1 MPTADFERVRYVPW
15 VVILAPAVAIAA
27 IGLAQVADVPDLL
40 WLWLWA
46 GLGAVAIVALK
57 QQRRIGW
64 LLLGFA
70 LGFALMHARMVTW
83 QEHSLPSVWSDVSF
97 EASIE
102 VDGLAK
108 ASPSGG
114 WQVQTKLLSAPS
126 PQLTDMPVLL
136 HFPTVEA
143 PTPGDC
149 WQAKIRLYAITGQHN
164 PAGIDFEAWLFSQG
178 IMATGRVVSLD
189 ERSKENQWHWQQWR
203 WLAMS
208 KLLSVLPQNTGF
220 SGLNIAL
227 VLGEGSGISPEQW
240 QVLRDTGT
248 LHLAVV
254 SGMHITLI
262 AGLAWALAV
271 GLWKLFPSQR
281 VPAYLVG
288 SVAALIAAV
297 AFAILAGLTVPVQ
310 RALLMLLVVLVALWL
325 KRSLHPMLTLSWA
338 LLLVLLWDVASVMQ
352 VGFWLSFIATAI
364 LVWILSLP
372 SGRVV
377 RLLAVHLG
385 MSLLMAPFL
394 ILFFNQI
401 PTYSPLANLI
411 AAPVVEMALVPL
423 LLLTAILAWIV
434 PSVAMQLGYL
444 ADSIWEVLWQIL
456 SSIATW
462 SYSVWLL
469 SPMALF
475 SGLAADEQRLTLLDM
490 GKQAMVAVWQTEQ
503 GNYLIGTGNQVGRQH
518 TMDSIILPSLTRLGV
533 SQLDGVLVT
542 GDDEQAQ
549 VGLTLLENR
558 LPITKVFSG
567 LDCAGETQGWQW
579 QAEGDSCWLHL
590 NPQLALTWQATNQK
604 PDAITSIIA
613 PAPKGKAN
621 RAMKSEF
628 WLSPHLP
635 AHDSWAQ
642 TVKGTHCSGAMT
654 VSIQGQEM
662 KLVQEY
668 RLADKRFYHGAC
680 Q

>member
-1 MPTADFERVRYVPW
+1 MLQLTVKQRYLPW
-15 VVILAPAVAIAA
+15 VVIVAPAFALAA
-27 IGLAQVADVPDLL
+27 LLLAQSAQVPDVA
-40 WLWLWA
+40 WMGLWA
-46 GLGAVAIVALK
+46 TLFAVALFAIK

-70 LGFALMHARMVTW
+70 IGFALMHSRMLTW
-83 QEHSLPSVWSDVSF
+83 QEQSLPSVWSDVSF
-97 EASIE
+97 EATIE

-114 WQVQTKLLSAPS
+114 WQVQVRLIAPPS
-126 PQLTDMPVLL
+126 PQLENMSVLL
-136 HFPTVEA
+136 HFPTLEA
-143 PTPGDC
+143 PTPGEQ
-149 WQAKIRLYAITGQHN
+149 WRAKVRLYATTGQHN

-178 IMATGRVVSLD
+178 IMATGSVLSLD
-189 ERSKENQWHWQQWR
+189 EASKETHWHWQRIR
-203 WLAMS
+203 WLAMQR
-208 KLLSVLPQNTGF
+208 LVSVLPAQSGF
-220 SGLNIAL
+220 SGLDVAL
-227 VLGEGSGISPEQW
+227 VLGDGSGISTEQW

-271 GLWKLFPSQR
+271 GIWKLFPSQR

-288 SVAALIAAV
+288 SIAAFVAAV
-297 AFAILAGLTVPVQ
+297 AFSILAGLTVPVQ
-310 RALLMLLVVLVALWL
+310 RALIMLLVVLLALWL

-352 VGFWLSFIATAI
+352 VGFWLSFIATGI

-372 SGRVV
+372 GGRVV

-401 PTYSPLANLI
+401 PTYSPLANLV

-423 LLLTAILAWIV
+423 LLLTAILAWIA
-434 PSVAMQLGYL
+434 PSVASYLGYVID
-444 ADSIWEVLWQIL
+444 AIWGFLWQLL
-456 SSIATW
+456 SEIATW

-503 GNYLIGTGNQVGRQH
+503 GNYLIGTGTQVGRQH
-518 TMDSIILPSLTRLGV
+518 TMDSVILPSLTRLGIDK
-533 SQLDGVLVT
+533 LDAIVLT
-542 GDDEQAQ
+542 SDDAQ
-549 VGLTLLENR
+549 SRVGLALLENR
-558 LPITKVFSG
+558 LTVEKVYNG
-567 LDCAGETQGWQW
+567 TDCKGDSLAWQW
-579 QAEGDSCWLHL
+579 QSAGDTCWLHL

-604 PDAITSIIA
+604 PDAITSIVA
-613 PAPKGKAN
+613 PAPKGKA
-621 RAMKSEF
+621 AGAIKSEF
-628 WLSPHLP
+628 WLSPNLP
-635 AHDSWAQ
+635 AHDSWAR
-642 TVKGTHCSGAMT
+642 TVKGTRCSGAMT